1 MKYLSLEVPLG
12 DVSILYNILTK
23 EYSPRNHSMEGG
35 RGEVRGGGDFS
46 QIGTIPGAILN

>member
-35 RGEVRGGGDFS
+35 RGEVRGGE
-46 QIGTIPGAILN
+46 IPAKMLINLT